1 MTRKSIL
8 VVISKEE
15 DWWIYPALEQI
26 ARDLPVKIAGLIR
39 QGNTAFKT
47 SNALETYFF
56 FEDPRMVGYLPNLE
70 NIFENVGLI
79 LSTDN
84 YSMSSFQVCRLASKY
99 SIPFMVLYSGVQF
112 QFSDA
117 KLTSRSIKFDINLH
131 AQKFIAMSERSK
143 NILIEEGVEESR
155 ILTISP
161 SVAAIK
167 PAGSEARFRNY
178 LDISPERDI
187 IVYHD
192 SLEVGRSNESVIDAA
207 KLAQSG
213 KYGLRSPIWILAGS
227 GSNATNLK
235 LKASRLELK
244 GTTLFLEQDVRPFVN
259 DLLAAADFYIPALI
273 EDHDRLVP
281 FLGYAQQA
289 FMAGAQVVLS
299 AHGHQ
304 AEILKEVNIRANG
317 TRPETLMA
325 CINTLATLKNIDST
339 PARLRDQL
347 TAEGETARLTLK
359 VFLES
364 HIQNQPP
371 INSLEKT
378 LKDIE
383 ELIPKG
389 QYLDASTRLDDAMLK
404 RGITNK
410 QKGKIWTLKGHLDVA
425 MGDFDKG
432 FGCYE
437 EALSYDE
444 TCSDAY
450 AGLGVISL
458 RSRASDEAL
467 TFFGKAHAIDPT
479 KQNVAVGMA
488 NACADGGLLT
498 EAIWWIEKAL
508 GMPGSDFQTTA
519 AVNRIASIIPDRKS
533 ARIFLERV
541 HETVGDHPSIL
552 MGLGRAYIEE
562 GKYEKGNNLIKLAL
576 DKTAA

>member
-1 MTRKSIL
+1 MKKKSIL
-8 VVISKEE
+8 VVISKVE

-26 ARDLPVKIAGLIR
+26 AQDLPIKIAGLVS
-39 QGNTAFKT
+39 QGNASFKT
-47 SNALETYFF
+47 SNSLETYFF
-56 FEDPRMVGYLPNLE
+56 FEDPRMIGYLPNLE
-70 NIFENVGLI
+70 NIFDDVGLI
-79 LSTDN
+79 LATDN

-112 QFSDA
+112 QFNDA

-143 NILIEEGVEESR
+143 NILVEEGVEESK

-161 SVAAIK
+161 SVAAVTPIGNNLK
-167 PAGSEARFRNY
+167 FRNY
-178 LDISPERDI
+178 LNISPESDV

-192 SLEVGRSNESVIDAA
+192 NFEVGRANESVIDAA
-207 KLAQSG
+207 KIALSG
-213 KYGLRSPIWILAGS
+213 KYGLQSPIWILAGT
-227 GSNATNLK
+227 GTNATNLK

-244 GTTLFLEQDVRPFVN
+244 GTTLFLEQDIRPFVN

-289 FMAGAQVVLS
+289 FMAGAQVILS

-304 AEILKEVNIRANG
+304 AEILKDIKIRTNG

-325 CINTLATLKNIDST
+325 CINTLATLREIDT
-339 PARLRDQL
+339 TAAKFRNLL
-347 TAEGETARLTLK
+347 TAEGETARQTLR

-364 HIQNQPP
+364 HIQNQAPV
-371 INSLEKT
+371 NSLEKT

-389 QYLDASTRLDDAMLK
+389 QYLDAITRLDDVMLK

-410 QKGKIWTLKGHLDVA
+410 QKGRIWTLKGNLDVA

-444 TCSDAY
+444 SCSDAY

-458 RSRASDEAL
+458 RSKASDEAL

-479 KQNVAVGMA
+479 KQSVAVGMA
-488 NACADGGLLT
+488 TACADGGLLT

-519 AVNRIASIIPDRKS
+519 AVNRIASIIPDRKA
-533 ARIFLERV
+533 ARQFLERV
-541 HETVGDHPSIL
+541 HETIGDHPSIL
-552 MGLGRAYIEE
+552 MGLGRVYIEE
-562 GKYEKGNNLIKLAL
+562 GKYEKGNDLIKLAL
-576 DKTAA
+576 DKTAS